1 MATEKNDPRSE
12 PSDEVMQQVWQTLDN
27 AIDEVDRITHSGPHD
42 EIADKAWQLLDDVIS
57 EEDRRQLIETL
68 EKDEEA
74 RRVYVECVQLHV
86 GLMEHFGQGEVPK
99 FTPPSTSAPPLDV
112 DFPTDGGRSVK

>member
-1 MATEKNDPRSE
+1 MQDEEERLEMATEKNDPQSE
-12 PSDEVMQQVWQTLDN
+12 PSDEVMEQVWQTLDN
-27 AIDEVDRITHSGPHD
+27 AIDEMGRMTHSGPHD

-57 EEDRRQLIETL
+57 NEDRRELINTL

-86 GLMEHFGQGEVPK
+86 GLMEHLGQGEVRG
-99 FTPPSTSAPPLDV
+99 L
-112 DFPTDGGRSVK
+112 GRDRQRSLVVL